1 MVRASMA
8 TRNKKDVTA
17 IHNTDSQINNEVNM
31 GKFPGLHRRAI
42 LVIAVVLLVLFFWPT
57 SENNSEPPQP
67 SSSTQD
73 LPVPIAPSVTNED
86 PIYQAPIP
94 QAQDSLNA
102 DQGTELS
109 IENSSTTNNIDEDID
124 QTARPQEP
132 TSTSAQKWQTYTIK
146 EGQTLAQL
154 FRDNQLPV
162 NDAFSMAKSED
173 QQKSLSQLRSGQ
185 AIRLQRNPQGDV
197 SMLEVTNSA
206 GTVITYTRLSDG
218 SYYRT
223 P

>member
-42 LVIAVVLLVLFFWPT
+42 LVIAIVLLVIFFWPT
-57 SENNSEPPQP
+57 SENNGEPPQP
-67 SSSTQD
+67 SSSTHD
-73 LPVPIAPSVTNED
+73 LPVPISPSVSTND
-86 PIYQAPIP
+86 PIYQTSTS

-102 DQGTELS
+102 DPAVSPS
-109 IENSSTTNNIDEDID
+109 IEAPTANDPEENVAQTTPQQDTQSTPA
-124 QTARPQEP
+124 QT
-132 TSTSAQKWQTYTIK
+132 WQTYTIK

-173 QQKSLSQLRSGQ
+173 QQKSLSQLRTGQ

>member
-1 MVRASMA
+1 MA

-42 LVIAVVLLVLFFWPT
+42 LVIAVVLLVIFFWPT
-57 SENNSEPPQP
+57 SENNGEPPQP
-67 SSSTQD
+67 SSSTHD
-73 LPVPIAPSVTNED
+73 LPVPISPSVSTND
-86 PIYQAPIP
+86 PTYQTSIP

-102 DQGTELS
+102 DPEASPS
-109 IENSSTTNNIDEDID
+109 IE
-124 QTARPQEP
+124 EP
-132 TSTSAQKWQTYTIK
+132 TANDPEGNVVQTTPQQDTQSTPAQTWQTYTIK

-173 QQKSLSQLRSGQ
+173 QQKSLSQLRTGQ
-185 AIRLQRNPQGDV
+185 TIRLQRNPQGDV
-197 SMLEVTNSA
+197 SMLEVTNTA

>member
-1 MVRASMA
+1 MA

-42 LVIAVVLLVLFFWPT
+42 LVIAIALLVVFFWPT
-57 SENNSEPPQP
+57 SENTSEPPQP
-67 SSSTQD
+67 SSSTHD
-73 LPVPIAPSVTNED
+73 LPVPIASTNN
-86 PIYQAPIP
+86 PAYQTPIP

-102 DQGTELS
+102 ESGASPS
-109 IENSSTTNNIDEDID
+109 IEEPMTNDPEGNIA
-124 QTARPQEP
+124 QTAPQQN
-132 TSTSAQKWQTYTIK
+132 TQSTPAQTWQTYTIK

-185 AIRLQRNPQGDV
+185 TIRLQRNPQGDV

>member
-42 LVIAVVLLVLFFWPT
+42 LVIAIALLVVFFWPT
-57 SENNSEPPQP
+57 SENNGEPPQP
-67 SSSTQD
+67 SSSTHD
-73 LPVPIAPSVTNED
+73 LPVPIASTND
-86 PIYQAPIP
+86 QVYQTPIP
-94 QAQDSLNA
+94 QTQESLNA
-102 DQGTELS
+102 DPEVSPSIDNPTTE
-109 IENSSTTNNIDEDID
+109 NAPVGNVAQTTPPQDTQSTPE
-124 QTARPQEP
+124 
-132 TSTSAQKWQTYTIK
+132 QKTWQTYTIK

-185 AIRLQRNPQGDV
+185 TIRLQRNPQGDV

-206 GTVITYTRLSDG
+206 GTIITYTRLSDG

>member
-42 LVIAVVLLVLFFWPT
+42 LVIAIALLVVFFWPT
-57 SENNSEPPQP
+57 SENTSEPPQP
-67 SSSTQD
+67 SSSTHD
-73 LPVPIAPSVTNED
+73 LPVPIASTND
-86 PIYQAPIP
+86 PAYQTPIP
-94 QAQDSLNA
+94 QAQDSLNV
-102 DQGTELS
+102 GSGLSPS
-109 IENSSTTNNIDEDID
+109 IEDPMTNDPEGNIAQTPPQQNTQSTPA
-124 QTARPQEP
+124 QT
-132 TSTSAQKWQTYTIK
+132 WQTYTIK

-185 AIRLQRNPQGDV
+185 TIRLQRNPQGDV

>member
-1 MVRASMA
+1 
-8 TRNKKDVTA
+8 
-17 IHNTDSQINNEVNM
+17 M

-42 LVIAVVLLVLFFWPT
+42 LVIAIVLLVIFFWPT
-57 SENNSEPPQP
+57 SENNGEPPQP
-67 SSSTQD
+67 SSSTHD
-73 LPVPIAPSVTNED
+73 LPVPISPSVSTSD
-86 PIYQAPIP
+86 PIYQTSIP

-102 DQGTELS
+102 DPATSPS
-109 IENSSTTNNIDEDID
+109 IEDPTANDPEGNVAQTTPA
-124 QTARPQEP
+124 QT
-132 TSTSAQKWQTYTIK
+132 WQTYTIK

-173 QQKSLSQLRSGQ
+173 QQKSLSQLRTGQ

>member
-42 LVIAVVLLVLFFWPT
+42 LVIAIALLVVFFWPT
-57 SENNSEPPQP
+57 SENTNEPPQP
-67 SSSTQD
+67 SSSTHD
-73 LPVPIAPSVTNED
+73 LPVPIASTND
-86 PIYQAPIP
+86 LAYQTPIP

-102 DQGTELS
+102 DPVVSPS
-109 IENSSTTNNIDEDID
+109 IEDPTTNDPEGNIA
-124 QTARPQEP
+124 QTTPQQD
-132 TSTSAQKWQTYTIK
+132 TQSTPEQTWQTYTIK

-162 NDAFSMAKSED
+162 NDAFSMAKSEG

-185 AIRLQRNPQGDV
+185 TIRLQRNPQGDV
-197 SMLEVTNSA
+197 SMLEVTNST

>member
-1 MVRASMA
+1 MA

-42 LVIAVVLLVLFFWPT
+42 LVIAVVLLVVFFWPT
-57 SENNSEPPQP
+57 SENNGEPPQP
-67 SSSTQD
+67 SSSTHD
-73 LPVPIAPSVTNED
+73 LPVPISPSVSTND
-86 PIYQAPIP
+86 PTYQTSIP

-102 DQGTELS
+102 DPATSPS
-109 IENSSTTNNIDEDID
+109 IEAPTANDPAGNVTQTTPQQDTQSTPA
-124 QTARPQEP
+124 QT
-132 TSTSAQKWQTYTIK
+132 WQTYTIK

-185 AIRLQRNPQGDV
+185 AIRLQRNPQGDI